1 MSNRIVQM
9 PPVESFGHL
18 TPDKWLLLKTLEEA
32 AEMVEAGKQYLKA
45 SDPTDP
51 SGIGREFDDHA
62 NCLACFGVSVGG
74 ELGDDRD
81 KAMPLGKKFK
91 VRLTITPEET
101 GTPVD
106 MLGFTFTSGKNGHTT
121 LNAQYSNIPKLVDDG
136 LDSLSILVILKT
148 LEMWAQKGYEL
159 CQPIVQRFYGGRR

>member
-1 MSNRIVQM
+1 M
-9 PPVESFGHL
+9 
-18 TPDKWLLLKTLEEA
+18 
-32 AEMVEAGKQYLKA
+32 
-45 SDPTDP
+45 
-51 SGIGREFDDHA
+51 
-62 NCLACFGVSVGG
+62 
-74 ELGDDRD
+74 RD
-81 KAMPLGKKFK
+81 KAMPLGRKFK

-106 MLGFTFTSGKNGHTT
+106 MLGFTFTSGRNGHTT

-159 CQPIVQRFYGGRR
+159 YQPIVQRFLRRQTMSYKAKIFTREEFREVVAAAIYDYEQAPAKCLYTTKDAADQLYGHYGEETEVEE

>member
-1 MSNRIVQM
+1 MSDMMSISTRRRARG
-9 PPVESFGHL
+9 ESQKSIAPYQSARKSRRQ
-18 TPDKWLLLKTLEEA
+18 T
-32 AEMVEAGKQYLKA
+32 M
-45 SDPTDP
+45 
-51 SGIGREFDDHA
+51 
-62 NCLACFGVSVGG
+62 
-74 ELGDDRD
+74 RD

-148 LEMWAQKGYEL
+148 LETWAQKGYEL